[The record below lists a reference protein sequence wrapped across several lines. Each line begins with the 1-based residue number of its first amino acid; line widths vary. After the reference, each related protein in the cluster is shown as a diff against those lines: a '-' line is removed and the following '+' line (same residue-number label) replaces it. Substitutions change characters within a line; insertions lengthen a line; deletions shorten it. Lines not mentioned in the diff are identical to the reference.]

1 MSSKDAPL
9 PGEFRWPLLALLLLG
24 YVFNFLDRQILAILQ
39 IPLKAELHLS
49 DTQLG
54 LLGGTAFAIL
64 YSTLAI
70 PLAALADR
78 RGRLR
83 VVAAGVAAWSLF
95 TALCGFARSFPALFA
110 ARVGVGIGEAAGVA
124 PSYALL
130 SDAFPLRSRAR
141 AMAIF
146 SLGVPFGAGLGI
158 FFGGWLAQAFNWRT
172 AFLVVGLG
180 GVPVAVALAAF
191 DRGIGER
198 IHAHSVGQPHF
209 LGTLQALSAKPSF
222 WLLSF
227 GAACASICGYG
238 FGQWIPR
245 MLHDLYGTDLK
256 QLGSYFGSVIVV
268 GGTAGILLSGALAD
282 RLSSGRPAAYAF
294 VPAVAFLLTV
304 PLYLVAF
311 HRPSLGG
318 AWIWY
323 VLPYMFSLMWLA
335 PIVAAMQGLVPPDRR
350 ATASAMFL
358 LINNLIGIGL
368 GPLIFGLA
376 SDRLTPLH
384 GHESLRL
391 ALTYG
396 LLFYVLA
403 ALLCAAAAMRVAR
416 DTRPTI

>member
-1 MSSKDAPL
+1 MSSGDAPL

-24 YVFNFLDRQILAILQ
+24 YIFNFLDRQILSILQ

-95 TALCGFARSFPALFA
+95 TALCGLARSFPALFA

-146 SLGVPFGAGLGI
+146 SLGIPFGAGLGI

-172 AFLVVGLG
+172 AFIVVGLG

-191 DRGIGER
+191 DRGMGRR
-198 IHAHSVGQPHF
+198 IQAHSADQPRF
-209 LGTLQALSAKPSF
+209 LKTFRALSAKPSF

-238 FGQWIPR
+238 LGQWIPR

-256 QLGSYFGSVIVV
+256 QLGGYFGSVIVV
-268 GGTAGILLSGALAD
+268 GGSAGILLSGALAD
-282 RLSSGRPAAYAF
+282 RLSSGRPAAYAL
-294 VPAVAFLLTV
+294 VPAAAFVLTV

-311 HRPSLGG
+311 YRPSLGG

-335 PIVAAMQGLVPPDRR
+335 PIIAAMQGLVRPDGR

-368 GPLIFGLA
+368 GPLIFGVA
-376 SDRLTPLH
+376 SDRLAPLY
-384 GHESLRL
+384 GRESLRL

-403 ALLCAAAAMRVAR
+403 AILCLVAALRIAR
-416 DTRPTI
+416 DTRPTN